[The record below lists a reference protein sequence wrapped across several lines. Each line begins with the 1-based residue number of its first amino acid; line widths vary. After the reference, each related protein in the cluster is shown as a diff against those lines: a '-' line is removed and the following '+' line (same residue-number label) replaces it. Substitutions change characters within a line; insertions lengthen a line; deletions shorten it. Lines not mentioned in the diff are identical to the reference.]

1 MKRRAIGMLSLL
13 VLVSSAAGAA
23 GGVVSDGYWWDALPN
38 DAKANL
44 MAGATAAYEAG
55 WRSGLLAGEGAGT
68 QAITRSSLSDD
79 QKTALGI
86 TLRNAAVSV
95 IARESPTFDGKQI
108 AAYVD
113 GMNDFYVKHLN
124 VNDLDFSAVFAC
136 IQDKPSR
143 TCDAVAADYAK
154 SRAAALR

>member
-1 MKRRAIGMLSLL
+1 MKRCAIGMLSLL

-55 WRSGLLAGEGAGT
+55 WSLLAGEGAGT

-95 IARESPTFDGKQI
+95 IARQSPTFDGKQI
-108 AAYVD
+108 AAYVE
-113 GMNDFYVKHLN
+113 GMNDFYVKHQN
-124 VNDLDFSAVFAC
+124 VTDLDFSAVFAC

>member
-1 MKRRAIGMLSLL
+1 MKRCAIGMLSLL

-95 IARESPTFDGKQI
+95 IAR
-108 AAYVD
+108 
-113 GMNDFYVKHLN
+113 
-124 VNDLDFSAVFAC
+124 
-136 IQDKPSR
+136 
-143 TCDAVAADYAK
+143 
-154 SRAAALR
+154 